1 MIVLT
6 WLAGGLG
13 LQDKHFFTSSVV
25 RKHDIGVVKTTNSSM
40 AYKQLKLW
48 FDGDLAQLLAAK
60 IIPVYPKFKTK
71 PFVDVIAENVADLEL
86 KDRVELI
93 ADALEDH
100 LPGDYPNQLGIL
112 LQTLGPPNPNE
123 TGMFK
128 EFYWL
133 MPVAKFVEKYG
144 LEHFEA
150 SVNAMAEIT
159 QRSTAEYTIRPYLE
173 RYPKQMLKQMLAWA
187 KSDSF
192 HLRRLA
198 SEGGRPKLPWGPKL
212 QQFIDDPRPLFPIL
226 ILLRDDPKKFVQK
239 SVANCLND
247 VLKDNEDLG
256 RELIESWLPA
266 TSKNR
271 KWIVKHA
278 LRNQLKAEKAWAEDI
293 VANLYH

>member
-1 MIVLT
+1 
-6 WLAGGLG
+6 
-13 LQDKHFFTSSVV
+13 
-25 RKHDIGVVKTTNSSM
+25 M

-48 FDGDLAQLLAAK
+48 FDADLARLLATK
-60 IIPVYPKFKTK
+60 ITPAEPRFNTK
-71 PFVDVIAENVADLEL
+71 SFISTVAENVDELEL

-100 LPGDYPNQLGIL
+100 LPGAYPEQIAVLFENI
-112 LQTLGPPNPNE
+112 GPPNPNE

-144 LEHFEA
+144 LDHYDE

-173 RYPKQMLKQMLAWA
+173 RYPQRMLKQMLAWA

-198 SEGGRPKLPWGPKL
+198 SEGGRPKLPWAPKL
-212 QQFIDDPRPLFPIL
+212 QQFVDDPRPLFPIL
-226 ILLRDDPKKFVQK
+226 TLLRDDPKKFVQK

-247 VLKDNEDLG
+247 IFKDNEEAG

-266 TSKNR
+266 TGKER
-271 KWIVKHA
+271 KWIIKHA
-278 LRNQLKAEKAWAEDI
+278 LRNQLKAEKAWAEDV
-293 VANLYH
+293 VANL